1 MAEQVSSPLNEMV
14 KALEACT
21 GLTWEKV
28 IPLASRGGTSHTS
41 FFLGHNTDLDSHI
54 RLLGNV
60 SR

>member
-1 MAEQVSSPLNEMV
+1 MV
-14 KALEACT
+14 KALEACK

-41 FFLGHNTDLDSHI
+41 FFLGHNTELDSHI
-54 RLLGNV
+54 CLLGNV